1 MRISL
6 DWLREYVD
14 IDVPLEALVERLH
27 GIGLP
32 VEQVERAGSDTVLEI
47 ELTTNRPDCMS
58 VLGIARE
65 VALLLGGPLRAPTP
79 SPVKPSPAAPARGS
93 VEVADRAGC
102 RGVEARVVGG
112 VAGRPRT
119 GGREGG

>member
-58 VLGIARE
+58 VLGIARRWPSFSAGRFE
-65 VALLLGGPLRAPTP
+65 PPLRVRSSHRPPLRRGWRSRSPIATGAP
-79 SPVKPSPAAPARGS
+79 GS
-93 VEVADRAGC
+93 
-102 RGVEARVVGG
+102 
-112 VAGRPRT
+112 RPR
-119 GGREGG
+119 